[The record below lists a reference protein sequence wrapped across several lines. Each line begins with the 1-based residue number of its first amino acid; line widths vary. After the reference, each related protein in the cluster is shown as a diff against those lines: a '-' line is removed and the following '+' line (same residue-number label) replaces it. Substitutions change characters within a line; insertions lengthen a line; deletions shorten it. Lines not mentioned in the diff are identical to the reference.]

1 MAWPSVV
8 ESFFISFTGMIDT
21 MMVSTISS
29 SAVAAVGLTT
39 QPKFIGLATF
49 IALTVATSAI
59 IARRKGEERRSDA
72 NKSLLAI
79 LGFAIITT
87 FLISFLCVTFADP
100 VIKLCGSADD
110 THSDAVLYFRIIMG
124 CIIFNTISMTI
135 NSAQRGSGNTKLA
148 MRTNVVS
155 SIVNIIFN
163 YLLIGGNLGFPALGI
178 RGAAI
183 ATVLGSVVAC
193 IMSIL
198 SLFDSSSF
206 VSIPYCVKEK
216 IFFSVSPLVPVFK
229 LGSSVF
235 LEQLLLRVG
244 FMATA
249 IMAAKLG
256 TAPMAAHQVG
266 MNILGLCFSFGDGFQ
281 AASVALIG
289 QSLGRKDPKQ
299 ANRYG
304 IICQL
309 CGLAVAICISILLLV
324 GGRFFYGLFFEE
336 ENIIEIGVSI
346 TRMIVLIV
354 LFQIPQVVFTGS
366 LRGAGDVLYTTMT
379 STISVT
385 FVRTIVSYI
394 CCFVLGW
401 GMVGIWCG
409 VMADQSCRF
418 ILNSLRY
425 RSGKWMKIII

>member
-1 MAWPSVV
+1 
-8 ESFFISFTGMIDT
+8 MIDT

-29 SAVAAVGLTT
+29 GAVAAVGLTA
-39 QPKFIGLATF
+39 QPKFIGLAPF

-59 IARRKGEERRSDA
+59 IARRKGEDRREDA
-72 NKSLLAI
+72 NR
-79 LGFAIITT
+79 
-87 FLISFLCVTFADP
+87 SFLSIMGFTLILTVAISILCVLLADP
-100 VIKLCGSADD
+100 VIRLCGSASD
-110 THSDAVLYFRIIMG
+110 THADAVLYFKIIMG
-124 CIIFNTISMTI
+124 CIIFNTISMMI

-148 MRTNVVS
+148 MRTNLTS

-163 YLLIGGNLGFPALGI
+163 YLLIGGHFGFPALGI

-198 SLFDSSSF
+198 SLFHKDSF
-206 VSIPYCVKEK
+206 VSVHFCREKKIVFSFNPLAQVVKL
-216 IFFSVSPLVPVFK
+216 S
-229 LGSSVF
+229 SSVF
-235 LEQLLLRVG
+235 IEQLLLRVG

-249 IMAAKLG
+249 VMAAKLG
-256 TAPMAAHQVG
+256 TSPMAAHQVG
-266 MNILGLCFSFGDGFQ
+266 MNILGLAFSFGDGFQ

-289 QSLGRKDPKQ
+289 QSLGRKDPEQ

-304 IICQL
+304 IIAQL
-309 CGLAVAICISILLLV
+309 CGLTVAICLSILLLV
-324 GGRFFYGLFFEE
+324 GGRAFYGLFFSEE
-336 ENIIEIGVSI
+336 EIIYIGVSI

-366 LRGAGDVLYTTMT
+366 LRGAGDVVYTTIT

-385 FVRTIVSYI
+385 FVRTIVSYV
-394 CCFVLGW
+394 CCFAFGW

-409 VMADQSCRF
+409 VLADQFCRF
-418 ILNSLRY
+418 TLNSIRY